1 MAAFQEPMRTLILSD
16 IHSNLTALEAV
27 LAQAQEKYDQV
38 ICLGDIVGYGPDPNE
53 VIARVRALGPVA
65 VVRGNHD
72 KACCGISDAQDFNAV
87 ARVAAGWTREQLPPD
102 TLAYLRQLDAGP
114 VPVAGFQIVHGSIR
128 DEDEYVFTPR
138 EAGENLQLA
147 EIPLTFC
154 GHTHFQG
161 GFALREGGR
170 LEVLRVRIEPGV
182 GFAEY
187 AIAPGAKYLINP
199 GSIGQPRDGDA
210 RAGFAFYDHEKQLVE
225 YWRVPY
231 DIEATQK
238 RMKAARLPD
247 PLIARL
253 AAGR

>member
-1 MAAFQEPMRTLILSD
+1 MRTLILSD

-27 LAQAQEKYDQV
+27 LEQAQGKYDQV

-53 VIARVRALGPVA
+53 VIRRVQGLAPVA

-87 ARVAAGWTREQLPPD
+87 ARTAAAWTREQLPPEN
-102 TLAYLRQLDAGP
+102 LAYLRQLDAGP
-114 VPVAGFQIVHGSIR
+114 VAVAGFQIVHGSIR

-147 EIPLTFC
+147 QVPLTFC

-161 GFALREGGR
+161 GFALRDTGR

-187 AIAPGAKYLINP
+187 PVAPGAKYLINP
-199 GSIGQPRDGDA
+199 GSIGQPRDGDS
-210 RAGFAFYDHEKQLVE
+210 RAAFAFYDDEEDVVE
-225 YWRVPY
+225 YRRVPY
-231 DIEATQK
+231 DIPATQEK
-238 RMKAARLPD
+238 MKKADLPK
-247 PLIARL
+247 PLIDRL
-253 AAGR
+253 ALGR